1 MTSRNDMWALAE
13 QTAAGQRAITEIVDS
28 VEETKRWPVA
38 IVISGFQTGADQG
51 GSRAGKA
58 CGYTTGGMMPK
69 GFMTEDGPRPDLAET
84 YGATESEHEGYEHRT
99 RWNINN
105 SDATLIFVQG
115 RQTDGGSLMTE
126 QHAKRTGKLSLVIQ
140 VLPGT
145 MPTCV
150 PDVDSVRRWLQ
161 ACHVRIVN
169 IAGNR
174 ESKSPGIG
182 IAVETLC
189 LEILRKP

>member
-1 MTSRNDMWALAE
+1 MFELAE
-13 QTAAGQRAITEIVDS
+13 QTDFSQRAINEIVDA
-28 VEETKRWPVA
+28 VTAAKLWPLVC
-38 IVISGFQTGADQG
+38 VISGFQTGADQG

-69 GFMTEDGPRPDLAET
+69 GFLTEDGPRPDLAAE
-84 YGATESEHEGYEHRT
+84 YGAVESEHEGYEHRT

-105 SDATLIFVQG
+105 SDATLIFVLG
-115 RQTDGGSLMTE
+115 RAADGGSLLTE
-126 QHAKRTGKLSLVIQ
+126 QHAKRTGKLSLVVQ

-150 PDVDSVRRWLQ
+150 PDALSVRRWLQ
-161 ACHVRIVN
+161 ACHVRTVN

-182 IAVETLC
+182 VAVETLC

>member
-1 MTSRNDMWALAE
+1 MSNRHDMFELAE
-13 QTAAGQRAITEIVDS
+13 ATAFSQRAITEIVDA
-28 VEETKRWPVA
+28 VTEAKLWPLT

-58 CGYTTGGMMPK
+58 CGYATGGMMPK
-69 GFMTEDGPRPDLAET
+69 GFLTEDGPRPDLAAEF
-84 YGATESEHEGYEHRT
+84 GAVESQQEGYEHRT

-105 SDATLIFVQG
+105 SDATLIFVY
-115 RQTDGGSLMTE
+115 RTVDGGSLFTE
-126 QHAKRTGKLSLVIQ
+126 RFAKHVGKLALVVQ

-150 PDVDSVRRWLQ
+150 PDVRSIRHWLQ
-161 ACHVRIVN
+161 ACHVRTVN

-182 IAVETLC
+182 VAVETLC